1 MFKDRPLTPDQILNQ
16 LKLPLFVKPVEGGSS
31 LGTNKAKEPDQ
42 MQAALDAA
50 FAVDNQIMAEE
61 FVGGRELTIGV
72 YKINGEVF
80 ALPITEVISGNEFF
94 DYEAKY
100 LGKSTEVTPADISG
114 DLAHRISD
122 TAKRIYLLLNCAGV
136 VRVDFIAEYNTE
148 KLYFL
153 EINTMPGQSAES
165 IVPQQVRANGDN
177 LKHFYG
183 QIIAE
188 ALR

>member
-1 MFKDRPLTPDQILNQ
+1 
-16 LKLPLFVKPVEGGSS
+16 
-31 LGTNKAKEPDQ
+31 
-42 MQAALDAA
+42 
-50 FAVDNQIMAEE
+50 
-61 FVGGRELTIGV
+61 
-72 YKINGEVF
+72 
-80 ALPITEVISGNEFF
+80 LPITEVISGNEFF

-183 QIIAE
+183 KIIAE